1 MINYINKNTAN
12 EDSPKS
18 SDEWL
23 NKPEKDRI
31 NLIEIKLK
39 ENKIYED
46 FKVIEASKN
55 GNVILRI
62 EQNISPNTRGPL
74 LLDLESLL
82 KNSLEKS
89 ITIWLEPVG
98 DKSKLRKLRGIEIKP
113 EK

>member
-1 MINYINKNTAN
+1 MSNLINKNTAN

-23 NKPEKDRI
+23 NKSEKDRI
-31 NLIEIKLK
+31 NSIEVRLR
-39 ENKIYED
+39 ENKVYEN
-46 FKVIEASKN
+46 FEVIEASRN
-55 GNVILRI
+55 GNVTLRI
-62 EQNISPNTRGPL
+62 EENISPNTRGPL
-74 LLDLESLL
+74 LLDLENLL